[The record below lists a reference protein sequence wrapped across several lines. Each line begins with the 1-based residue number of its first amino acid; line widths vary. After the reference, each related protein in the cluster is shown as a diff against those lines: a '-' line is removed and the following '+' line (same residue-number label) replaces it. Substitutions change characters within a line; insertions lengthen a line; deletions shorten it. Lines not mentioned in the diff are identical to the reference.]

1 MYMYSTIYKKKKER
15 SPFTSSYN
23 IETTSLT
30 QQKYTVEQ
38 KPAYIINC
46 LSKIIDIKVS
56 LAKAGLTAT
65 AFVSFML
72 FIFITGAKI
81 YNDISVLRFLA
92 HLC

>member
-1 MYMYSTIYKKKKER
+1 MYSKIYKKKKEG
-15 SPFTSSYN
+15 SPLNFTSSYN

-30 QQKYTVEQ
+30 QQKYEVEK
-38 KPAYIINC
+38 KPAYIINS

-56 LAKAGLTAT
+56 LAQAGLTAT